1 MHFDLYIKNEDVNIS
16 MDDMFTSYNETST
29 DDEKTTDQI
38 TDHEDFKTNENN
50 NWNTR
55 KEQQLRDWQQ
65 KCKIRSY
72 CHSMTYEYYT
82 SQFKRCILFNI
93 ISSVLATIFNGAAL
107 LDPINVIPLTLIALC
122 SSALVAGVGT
132 WLQSS
137 NPANTASA
145 NAKIASSY
153 QRIIIEIDSEL
164 TNDLFERVNGTKFIH
179 RISHQITELTNS
191 AVIIPLDILT
201 HVINNVANGT
211 LDISQLQGNII
222 NVPLPESHT
231 INESPIIPTPDSHTI
246 NESDLVPRS
255 ELRIPRE
262 STDFMVEYQMN
273 RFGIS

>member
-1 MHFDLYIKNEDVNIS
+1 MNDI
-16 MDDMFTSYNETST
+16 FTSYDETST
-29 DDEKTTDQI
+29 DVEKTTDQI
-38 TDHEDFKTNENN
+38 THPEDFKTNEHN

-107 LDPINVIPLTLIALC
+107 LDPINVIPLTLIALF

-137 NPANTASA
+137 NPANIASS

-164 TNDLFERVNGTKFIH
+164 TNDIFERVNGTKFIH

-211 LDISQLQGNII
+211 LDVGQLQGNII
-222 NVPLPESHT
+222 NESHT
-231 INESPIIPTPDSHTI
+231 TNESLPESHTI